1 MKRILFIYIII
12 VFFSSCN
19 SKTKFLKK
27 DSQIFVYGQN
37 SNSKLMQS
45 LTVNDLFISYK
56 YFNEKD
62 SLKNLEIFFHKK
74 DSTLIWENDVYKE
87 SRLTYF
93 NDKLKFKH
101 YTNHNNLN
109 TSHAIGLIF
118 NKEYGLLCILHDRYF
133 LFLKDSVLREKSEA
147 LLRDIIYK
155 YVDKSHE

>member
-1 MKRILFIYIII
+1 MK
-12 VFFSSCN
+12 
-19 SKTKFLKK
+19 
-27 DSQIFVYGQN
+27 
-37 SNSKLMQS
+37 S

-118 NKEYGLLCILHDRYF
+118 NKEYCLLCILHDRYF

>member
-27 DSQIFVYGQN
+27 DSQIFVYGPN

-109 TSHAIGLIF
+109 TSHAI
-118 NKEYGLLCILHDRYF
+118 
-133 LFLKDSVLREKSEA
+133 
-147 LLRDIIYK
+147 
-155 YVDKSHE
+155 